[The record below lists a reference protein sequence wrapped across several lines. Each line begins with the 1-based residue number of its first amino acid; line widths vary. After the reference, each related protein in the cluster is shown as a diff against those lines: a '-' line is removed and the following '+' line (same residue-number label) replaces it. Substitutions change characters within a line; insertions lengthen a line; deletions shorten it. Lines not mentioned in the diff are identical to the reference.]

1 VQQVGGQECGEHLVR
16 IRILEQEAERHLRR
30 VQNLEHQLADMEK
43 KTQERVEQVLTKSNI
58 LNPQFFCVPVPG
70 SENQIANLD
79 SDFEHS
85 LELFFF

>member
-43 KTQERVEQVLTKSNI
+43 KTQERVEQVLTKYNI
-58 LNPQFFCVPVPG
+58 LNPQFFCVPVLG
-70 SENQIANLD
+70 SKNQ
-79 SDFEHS
+79 S
-85 LELFFF
+85 

>member
-43 KTQERVEQVLTKSNI
+43 KTQERVEQVLIQCSY
-58 LNPQFFCVPVPG
+58 
-70 SENQIANLD
+70 S
-79 SDFEHS
+79 
-85 LELFFF
+85 

>member
-43 KTQERVEQVLTKSNI
+43 KTQERVEQVLTKYNI
-58 LNPQFFCVPVPG
+58 LNPQYFVCRLQDQKVKLRILILILSIP
-70 SENQIANLD
+70 
-79 SDFEHS
+79 
-85 LELFFF
+85 

>member
-43 KTQERVEQVLTKSNI
+43 KTQERVEQVLVQCSNSRI
-58 LNPQFFCVPVPG
+58 FCVLV
-70 SENQIANLD
+70 LK
-79 SDFEHS
+79 
-85 LELFFF
+85 

>member
-43 KTQERVEQVLTKSNI
+43 KTQERVEQVL
-58 LNPQFFCVPVPG
+58 
-70 SENQIANLD
+70 A
-79 SDFEHS
+79 
-85 LELFFF
+85 LF